1 MADETKVKRS
11 FFQKNAEK
19 EIKREEEEEKKV
31 PMSKFRYGLIA
42 VLSLIFLG
50 FELYIAL
57 VRPIVSQISYS
68 LHLSL
73 SLMIIFLYKPLAE
86 KYRGKKWLW
95 IIDAACILMA
105 AYVAIYFITN
115 VNRLVYRI
123 MMVDQM
129 LPVDLIASFGLLII
143 LLISV
148 HRTLGLALTVFV
160 LFFIGYAF
168 FGQYISGPFK
178 YSGMTWQHFGEMLTL
193 SPDGIYGSP
202 LATCVTTIF
211 YYFVFGAFF
220 ATCGGGQVL
229 IDLGMK
235 LSDKTAGGPAK
246 ASVVSSCLMGMV
258 SGSAVANVTTTGV
271 FTIPLMKKAGY
282 KPEQAAAVESV
293 SSTGGQIMPPIM
305 GVGAFI
311 MAEMIGIPYA
321 RIAVDALIPALGYY
335 LAVFFLVHNI
345 AKKNHLGGKDSSTH
359 YTSAP
364 VLPRLYRLL
373 PVIVMVVMIF
383 MSMPLPTSA
392 LTGIALSIIIGF
404 LSKETRLSP
413 KQLLDCCMTGIKQ
426 AANIAIPTAAC
437 GVMIG
442 IVVRSGAANKL
453 TTIINSVGNS
463 HLLFALFITM
473 VGCLV
478 LGMAL
483 PTVAAYL
490 IANILFAETLSKL
503 GLDLLSLNMFIFY
516 FGVIAQITPP
526 VCVASFTAAGI
537 AYADSWKTGWTAFFY
552 AIVSFIVPYAFI
564 YQPAILLNGSIGEIV
579 YACIM
584 LAIAVFFLAGAIA
597 GYLFA
602 PIKQLWLRGLLFA
615 SGVLVAMPG
624 LTTDIIGYVFGF
636 AITLY
641 LIVTARR
648 QKKLAA
654 VKA

>member
-1 MADETKVKRS
+1 MTDQSKVKKS

-19 EIKREEEEEKKV
+19 EIKREESEEKKV
-31 PMSKFRYGLIA
+31 QMSAFRYGIIA

-73 SLMIIFLYKPLAE
+73 SLMIIFLYKPLVD

-95 IIDAACILMA
+95 IFDAACIIMA
-105 AYVAIYFITN
+105 AFIAIYFISN
-115 VNRLVYRI
+115 VDRLIYRI
-123 MMVDQM
+123 MMVDPM
-129 LPVDLIASFGLLII
+129 LPVDLIAAFGLLIV
-143 LLISV
+143 LLIAV

-160 LFFIGYAF
+160 LFFVAYAF
-168 FGQYISGPFK
+168 FGQYISGPFR
-178 YSGMTWQHFGEMLTL
+178 YSGMTWQHFGEMLSL

-282 KPEQAAAVESV
+282 LPEQAAAVESV

-311 MAEMIGIPYA
+311 MAEMVGIPYA

-345 AKKNHLGGKDSSTH
+345 AKKNHLGGKDSSTR
-359 YTSAP
+359 YVSDP
-364 VLPRLYRLL
+364 ILPRLYRLI
-373 PVIVMVVMIF
+373 PVVVMVVMIF

-392 LTGIALSIIIGF
+392 LTGIALSIVIGS

-413 KQLLDCCMTGIKQ
+413 KQLLDCCMTGIRQ

-437 GVMIG
+437 GIMIG

-564 YQPAILLNGSIGEIV
+564 YQPAILLNGTVGEII

-584 LAIAVFFLAGAIA
+584 LAIAVFFLAGSIA

-602 PIKQLWLRGLLFA
+602 PIHQWWLRGLLFI

-624 LTTDIIGYVFGF
+624 LATDIAGYVLGF
-636 AITLY
+636 SITAY
-641 LIVTARR
+641 LIITAQRQRR
-648 QKKLAA
+648 AA
-654 VKA
+654 VHV